1 MSRINGTDAPA
12 TRGGDGTAKRAAR
25 PGRRINGGRPPA
37 TGGRRGTEANA
48 ARPDRIH
55 HHGITKMRIDTNVAL
70 TVAELRALILG
81 ADDTAT
87 VEFFKTPKKLLTGEC
102 WCGCGEATKSRF
114 APGHDSKFHSL
125 AKRVARDTETMPE
138 SFVNEDAKADF
149 MKWHDAEVP
158 KHEAR
163 VAAKAEKAAAKEV
176 AKAAKPAKPAPV
188 VKDEAPVIE
197 EGPTG
202 QLDPE
207 SDEFKALMDEV
218 SMS

>member
-1 MSRINGTDAPA
+1 
-12 TRGGDGTAKRAAR
+12 
-25 PGRRINGGRPPA
+25 
-37 TGGRRGTEANA
+37 
-48 ARPDRIH
+48 
-55 HHGITKMRIDTNVAL
+55 MRIDTNVAL

-102 WCGCGEATKSRF
+102 WCGCGENTKSRF

-125 AKRVARDTETMPE
+125 AKKVARDTETMPE

-163 VAAKAEKAAAKEV
+163 VMEKAAKDAEKATKAAKAPKK
-176 AKAAKPAKPAPV
+176 AKAPKVEKVEQQEETVATAPV
-188 VKDEAPVIE
+188 AALDEDSQEYA
-197 EGPTG
+197 
-202 QLDPE
+202 D
-207 SDEFKALMDEV
+207 LMAMV
-218 SMS
+218 TMS

>member
-1 MSRINGTDAPA
+1 
-12 TRGGDGTAKRAAR
+12 
-25 PGRRINGGRPPA
+25 
-37 TGGRRGTEANA
+37 
-48 ARPDRIH
+48 
-55 HHGITKMRIDTNVAL
+55 MRIDTNVAL

-102 WCGCGEATKSRF
+102 WCGCGETTKSRF

-125 AKRVARDTETMPE
+125 AKKVARGIEEMPTEW
-138 SFVNEDAKADF
+138 VNDDAEADF

-176 AKAAKPAKPAPV
+176 AKAAKPALV

-207 SDEFKALMDEV
+207 SDEFKALMAEV